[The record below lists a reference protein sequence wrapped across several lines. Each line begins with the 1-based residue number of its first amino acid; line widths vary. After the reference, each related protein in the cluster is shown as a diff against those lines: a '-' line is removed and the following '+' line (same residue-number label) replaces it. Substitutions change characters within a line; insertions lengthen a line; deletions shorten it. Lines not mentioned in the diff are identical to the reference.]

1 MNMEGPK
8 RRSTDRKPDIVR
20 VRLSERPRGPHGGDT
35 SYVCAAEKGSPF
47 GEAEN
52 FQALESPNPRS
63 FWYLSYDPI
72 DGQDIF
78 ELRVLDE

>member
-1 MNMEGPK
+1 MRPSVCAK
-8 RRSTDRKPDIVR
+8 RIIFYILCLVCVSGR
-20 VRLSERPRGPHGGDT
+20 VRGGK

-52 FQALESPNPRS
+52 FQALESRNPRT